1 MRTCRHAHGPVKN
14 PHFSDEKR
22 PSHTNTMLSRVF
34 TRQLASASKAVKPPV
49 QLFGVDGTYANAL
62 YAASVQESS
71 VVSSFQGL
79 TKIRELVQQDAKVGE
94 FLTNPTLSKDD
105 RAMVISTIGSKL
117 SLDKTV
123 TNFLSV
129 LAENNRL
136 AELDNIYAKFA
147 VLKDADQG
155 IVEAKIT
162 SAKPLDSKILKKL
175 QTAISKSL
183 FVGEGKTLQV
193 ANDVNPDI
201 LGGLV
206 VEVGDKTVDLSIS
219 SKVAKLNQTLAE
231 SL

>member
-1 MRTCRHAHGPVKN
+1 M
-14 PHFSDEKR
+14 F
-22 PSHTNTMLSRVF
+22 SRVF
-34 TRQLASASKAVKPPV
+34 TRLMASASKAVKPPV

-71 VVSSFQGL
+71 VVNSFQGL
-79 TKIRELVQQDAKVGE
+79 TRIRELVKQDAKVGE

-105 RAMVISTIGSKL
+105 RAFVISTIGSNLK
-117 SLDKTV
+117 LDKTV

-155 IVEAKIT
+155 VVEAKIT

-175 QTAISKSL
+175 QQAISKSS
-183 FVGEGKTLQV
+183 FVGEGKTLLV